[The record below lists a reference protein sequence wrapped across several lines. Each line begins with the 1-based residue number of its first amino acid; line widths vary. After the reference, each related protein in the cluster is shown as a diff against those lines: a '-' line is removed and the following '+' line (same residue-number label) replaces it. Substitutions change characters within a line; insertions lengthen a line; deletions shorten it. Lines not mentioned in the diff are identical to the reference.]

1 MHKTSPPAFFRR
13 KLGKELCVAHAALGR
28 RPLVWVDD
36 FSARCGLFSKGLKN
50 FTSRFGPLDGSWA
63 RVRVFLPSCSM
74 RLSALAAGKKAA
86 RLGCNPRPCR
96 RQEGGLSSP
105 ATGRPVPCGHAPP
118 FGGPGGRAPFRR
130 VGRGHSPLPGGAG
143 EASPAMS
150 LKSGQL
156 FPADRRAE
164 NVVFHARWHVSA
176 QVQKRNPRPCG
187 TQEGGLSSP
196 ATGRSRAGHGPVRR
210 PSGSRVPRR

>member
-1 MHKTSPPAFFRR
+1 MVFTIHLLEIPCIKPLPPLSFEESLAKNFVSRTPLWGGGPWCGSMIF
-13 KLGKELCVAHAALGR
+13 LPAL
-28 RPLVWVDD
+28 L
-36 FSARCGLFSKGLKN
+36 ACCGLFSKGLKN

-196 ATGRSRAGHGPVRR
+196 VTGRSRAG
-210 PSGSRVPRR
+210 